1 MANFYN
7 RARIDEA
14 KEELHKLL
22 NEDELRNAA
31 LLVYANKQ
39 DLQGAM
45 RLSEL
50 TDKLDLH
57 KEKSRKWFVQAC
69 CAVTG
74 EGIYEGLDW
83 LSKAVDA

>member
-1 MANFYN
+1 M
-7 RARIDEA
+7 DEA
-14 KEELHKLL
+14 RDELQKLL

-39 DLQGAM
+39 DLQGAL
-45 RLSEL
+45 RLSEV
-50 TDKLDLH
+50 TDKLNLH
-57 KEKSRKWFVQAC
+57 NEKSRKWFVQSC

-83 LSKAVDA
+83 LSGAMPK